1 LAGAYLLGGEL
12 QRASGDHL
20 TAFRAYEERF
30 RPFIERKQQSARKFA
45 SSFTPKTSLGLF
57 VRDMVLRATSISFVN
72 NWLMRRFVT
81 DQFELPDYAG

>member
-1 LAGAYLLGGEL
+1 L
-12 QRASGDHL
+12 QRARGDHL
-20 TAFRAYEERF
+20 SAFCAYEERF
-30 RPFIERKQQSARKFA
+30 RPFLERKQQSARKFA

-57 VRDMVLRATSISFVN
+57 VRDVVLRATSISFVN